1 MSDCEKKNCSESLK
15 KRLTTIQYEVTQN
28 CETEEPFSGKYND
41 CYDDGIYSCVCCGNK
56 LFYSKTKFDSASG
69 WPAFSEPVSAGSIK
83 SRKDTSLGMIRTE
96 VICAECEAHLGH
108 VFPDGRPSTGVRYCV
123 NSASLEFKVRVNI

>member
-41 CYDDGIYSCVCCGNK
+41 CYDDGIYNYV
-56 LFYSKTKFDSASG
+56 D
-69 WPAFSEPVSAGSIK
+69 
-83 SRKDTSLGMIRTE
+83 
-96 VICAECEAHLGH
+96 
-108 VFPDGRPSTGVRYCV
+108 YCIQV
-123 NSASLEFKVRVNI
+123 L